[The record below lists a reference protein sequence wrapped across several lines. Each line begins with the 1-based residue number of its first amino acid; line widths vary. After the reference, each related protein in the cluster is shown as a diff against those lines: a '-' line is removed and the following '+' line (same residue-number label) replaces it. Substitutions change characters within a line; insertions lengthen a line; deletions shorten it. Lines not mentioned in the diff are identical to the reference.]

1 MRTTFTYP
9 YVNGTTIPVS
19 ENSVHLNSS
28 WVHPETDPKWNAP
41 FVWELNVIQMFADQ
55 IQDDFTILDIGA
67 NNGSFSLMSKLYPTT
82 TWHLFEPDPTNV
94 DHLKE
99 NLELNE
105 ITNATVYEEALS
117 DYVGECVLKICPN
130 HRGLNT
136 IGENVKRFSSVESI
150 EYPVKCNTIDNIFSD
165 TKIDLIKIDTEGS
178 EYDII
183 RGGINTIK
191 KYKPKILLEFN
202 PANMSQCGHN
212 PEKLNALINEIG
224 YNPFWF
230 DNGENLFIQS
240 V

>member
-1 MRTTFTYP
+1 M
-9 YVNGTTIPVS
+9 
-19 ENSVHLNSS
+19 
-28 WVHPETDPKWNAP
+28 
-41 FVWELNVIQMFADQ
+41 
-55 IQDDFTILDIGA
+55 
-67 NNGSFSLMSKLYPTT
+67 
-82 TWHLFEPDPTNV
+82 FEPDPTNV

-117 DYVGECVLKICPN
+117 DYDGECVLKICPN

-136 IGENVKRFSSVESI
+136 IGKNVQRFSDAGHD
-150 EYPVKCNTIDNIFSD
+150 YPVKCSTIDSIFSD

-183 RGGINTIK
+183 KGGINTIK

-202 PANMSQCGHN
+202 PGNIGQCGHD
-212 PEKLNALINEIG
+212 PQKLNALIHEIG